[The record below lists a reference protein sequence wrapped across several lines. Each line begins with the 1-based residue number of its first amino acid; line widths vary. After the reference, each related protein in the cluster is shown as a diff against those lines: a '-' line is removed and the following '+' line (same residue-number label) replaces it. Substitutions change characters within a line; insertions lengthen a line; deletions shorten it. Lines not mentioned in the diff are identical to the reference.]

1 MFRGKQQTRRPMKI
15 DHSSHL
21 NLVFPQWQGSGPS
34 NTLYHAANRLADICT
49 DIGFIP
55 IRVPEKQRLHIA
67 HDILGYESI
76 LSLLRRAN
84 TIIEQANPESIM
96 VVGGDCGVELAP
108 VSFLNQRHGGNLALV
123 WLDAHG
129 DLNTPQSS
137 PSKHFH
143 GMPLR
148 TLCGGGDQRIMDQ
161 CFSLLSPDQV
171 ILAGAR
177 DLDPAEEQFIR
188 DHGVSQ
194 VSVQAMAADPKSI
207 VREIHK
213 KGFRHVYVHIDMDV
227 LDPEGY
233 PWVKHPTPQGLTI
246 KNLGEILSAI
256 AVSFHVAGLGLVEF
270 TAKELNP
277 SEKPAPRFV
286 RLTRAEIH
294 PGLAGIRTL
303 MDIFR

>member
-1 MFRGKQQTRRPMKI
+1 MEINHPSQ
-15 DHSSHL
+15 L
-21 NLVFPQWQGSGPS
+21 NLIFPQWQGSGPS
-34 NTLYHAANRLADICT
+34 NILYSAANRLADVCT
-49 DIGFIP
+49 DIRFTPIP
-55 IRVPEKQRLHIA
+55 VPEKQRLHIA

-76 LSLLRRAN
+76 LSQLRWAK
-84 TIIEQANPESIM
+84 TVIDQLSPESIM

-108 VSFLNQRHGGNLALV
+108 VSFLNHRHGGNLTLV

-129 DLNTPQSS
+129 DLNTPKSS

-143 GMPLR
+143 GMPLG
-148 TLCGGGDQRIMDQ
+148 TLCGEGDQRILDH

-177 DLDPAEEQFIR
+177 DLDPAEELFIR
-188 DHGVSQ
+188 DHGVVQ
-194 VSVQAMAADPKSI
+194 VSVQSMAADPKSI

-233 PWVKHPTPQGLTI
+233 PWVKHPTPEGLTV
-246 KNLGEILSAI
+246 KNLVEVVSEIAL
-256 AVSFHVAGLGLVEF
+256 SFHVAGLGLVEF
-270 TAKELNP
+270 TTKNLNP
-277 SEKPAPRFV
+277 SDKPAPRLV
-286 RLTRAEIH
+286 PHTRAEIH
-294 PGLAGIRTL
+294 PGQACIRSL